1 MNDISTDI
9 AIIDSINN
17 FPVGKIPTNREELL
31 CKASLVSY
39 LSRFQDQFFDLDS
52 IDERE
57 ETVRDILEANLHLDK
72 DETIPSL
79 DEAKDILHIS
89 LDSIDDFAK
98 IQQIKEQNENF
109 NETFNLIANVRTAM
123 TQKTTTGKTR

>member
-1 MNDISTDI
+1 M
-9 AIIDSINN
+9 
-17 FPVGKIPTNREELL
+17 
-31 CKASLVSY
+31 
-39 LSRFQDQFFDLDS
+39 
-52 IDERE
+52 
-57 ETVRDILEANLHLDK
+57 DK